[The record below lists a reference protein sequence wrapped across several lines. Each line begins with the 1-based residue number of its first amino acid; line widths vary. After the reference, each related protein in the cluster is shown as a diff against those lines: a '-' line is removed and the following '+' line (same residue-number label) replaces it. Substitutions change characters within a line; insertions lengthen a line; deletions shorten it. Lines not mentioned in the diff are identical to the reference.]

1 MPQDSRLTSAV
12 KQMVETTAVQSVQVS
27 AVATSRRVEV
37 KRKTFKVEIMMIYQN
52 VVTWSLL
59 SQKEEWIPSLWMIE
73 GVERMGGYMLY
84 SLIRRSHVR
93 ESDLYEAPR

>member
-1 MPQDSRLTSAV
+1 
-12 KQMVETTAVQSVQVS
+12 MVETTAVQSVQVS

-37 KRKTFKVEIMMIYQN
+37 KRKTFKVEIMMICQN

-59 SQKEEWIPSLWMIE
+59 FQKEEWIPSLWMIE

-84 SLIRRSHVR
+84 SQSLIRRSHVR